1 MKDNKKKLSEIVVY
15 RNDFNTVNL
24 GDFTKNE
31 LNFLMAVL
39 VKMYGKESNTV
50 IFTFEELRKLSNW
63 RRKDKKE
70 FINGL
75 DSTNDKLMLKKI
87 KMINESKKKKF
98 ILFPMFEIDEKEETL
113 TVEISSHFINLLN
126 NLKKDF
132 TEFELENFTHL
143 KSKYSQ
149 LIYKQLMQ
157 FKSTGNRIF
166 KLKDFVE
173 VISIPDS
180 YCEKKIDDE
189 GNEDIEIKISLL
201 KTRILDPTKKELEKI
216 LKDFNYNF
224 KSLGKKIG
232 KGRKKFTH
240 IEFTFKPI
248 PNLKNICDCEV
259 IEVIENND
267 FPNKNENAIVEETER
282 IEILIEILE
291 EKIANEENKIN
302 KLQEQIKEFKEKE
315 CIDAADESINR
326 DIENYLENNIV
337 ESNKKIENYKQ
348 EIEDYKNQLAL
359 ETTENTEVED
369 YNSLIEKILKEKN
382 VYTKEV
388 KEKISSLK
396 ETNTDEEI
404 YKEILKK
411 IEEIKTKNIKN
422 VSGYLN
428 TCIKNLEIKKIEVI
442 EKKDITPAEEVNKEK
457 IEELGI
463 MNLLNKYK

>member
-240 IEFTFKPI
+240 VEFTFKPI
-248 PNLKNICDCEV
+248 SNLKNVYDPEV

-291 EKIANEENKIN
+291 EKIAAEENKIN
-302 KLQEQIKEFKEKE
+302 KLQLQIKEFKEKE
-315 CIDAADESINR
+315 YIDAADESINR
-326 DIENYLENNIV
+326 DIENYLKNNII

-348 EIEDYKNQLAL
+348 EIEDYKNQLNQ
-359 ETTENTEVED
+359 NTEIED
-369 YNSLIEKILKEKN
+369 YNSLIEKVLKEKN

-388 KEKISSLK
+388 KEKILELK

-442 EKKDITPAEEVNKEK
+442 EKNKILEEISEEK
-457 IEELGI
+457 IEEVGVT
-463 MNLLNKYK
+463 NLLDQYK

>member
-87 KMINESKKKKF
+87 RMINESKKKKF

-224 KSLGKKIG
+224 KSLGKKVG

-240 IEFTFKPI
+240 IEFSFKPI
-248 PNLKNICDCEV
+248 SNLKNVYDDAEV
-259 IEVIENND
+259 IEIIESNN
-267 FPNKNENAIVEETER
+267 NENPIEETER

-291 EKIANEENKIN
+291 EKIALEENKIN
-302 KLQEQIKEFKEKE
+302 KLQEQIKEFREKE
-315 CIDAADESINR
+315 YIDAADESINR

-337 ESNKKIENYKQ
+337 ESNKKIMEYKK
-348 EIEDYKNQLAL
+348 EIEDYKNQLLVL

-388 KEKISSLK
+388 KEKILELK

-442 EKKDITPAEEVNKEK
+442 EKNKILEEISEEK
-457 IEELGI
+457 IEEVGVT
-463 MNLLNKYK
+463 NLLDQYK

>member
-180 YCEKKIDDE
+180 YYEKKINDE
-189 GNEDIEIKISLL
+189 GIEDIEIKISLL

-248 PNLKNICDCEV
+248 PNLKNIYDCEV
-259 IEVIENND
+259 IEIIENND
-267 FPNKNENAIVEETER
+267 NEIEETER

-291 EKIANEENKIN
+291 EKIAAEENKIN
-302 KLQEQIKEFKEKE
+302 KLQEQIKEFREKE
-315 CIDAADESINR
+315 YIDAADESINR

-337 ESNKKIENYKQ
+337 ESNKKIMEYKK
-348 EIEDYKNQLAL
+348 EIEDYKNQLLVL

-388 KEKISSLK
+388 KEKILELK

-442 EKKDITPAEEVNKEK
+442 EKNKILEEISEEK
-457 IEELGI
+457 IEEVGVT
-463 MNLLNKYK
+463 NLLDQYK

>member
-224 KSLGKKIG
+224 KSLGKKVG

-240 IEFTFKPI
+240 IEFSFKPI
-248 PNLKNICDCEV
+248 SNLKNVYDDAEV
-259 IEVIENND
+259 IEIIESNN
-267 FPNKNENAIVEETER
+267 NENAGVEETER

-291 EKIANEENKIN
+291 EKIAVEENKIN
-302 KLQEQIKEFKEKE
+302 RLTEQIKEFKEKE
-315 CIDAADESINR
+315 YIDAADESINK

-348 EIEDYKNQLAL
+348 EIEDYKNQL
-359 ETTENTEVED
+359 NQEVED

-404 YKEILKK
+404 YKEILNK

-442 EKKDITPAEEVNKEK
+442 EKNEILEEISEEK
-457 IEELGI
+457 IEEVGVT
-463 MNLLNKYK
+463 NLLDQYK

>member
-240 IEFTFKPI
+240 IEFSFKPI
-248 PNLKNICDCEV
+248 SNLKNVYDDAEV
-259 IEVIENND
+259 IEIIESNN
-267 FPNKNENAIVEETER
+267 NENPIEETER

-291 EKIANEENKIN
+291 EKIAVEENKIN
-302 KLQEQIKEFKEKE
+302 RLTEQIKEFKEKE
-315 CIDAADESINR
+315 YIDAADESINR

-348 EIEDYKNQLAL
+348 EIEDYKNQLTS
-359 ETTENTEVED
+359 EIEN
-369 YNSLIEKILKEKN
+369 YNNLIEKILKEKN

-404 YKEILKK
+404 YKEILNK

-442 EKKDITPAEEVNKEK
+442 EKNKILEEISEEK
-457 IEELGI
+457 IEEVGVT
-463 MNLLNKYK
+463 NLLDQYK

>member
-248 PNLKNICDCEV
+248 SNLKNVYDPEV

-267 FPNKNENAIVEETER
+267 FPNENVIEETER

-291 EKIANEENKIN
+291 EKIAAEENKIN
-302 KLQEQIKEFKEKE
+302 RLTEQIKEFKEKE
-315 CIDAADESINR
+315 YIDAADESINK
-326 DIENYLENNIV
+326 DIENYLENNII
-337 ESNKKIENYKQ
+337 ESNKKIMEYKK
-348 EIEDYKNQLAL
+348 EIEDYKNQLTS
-359 ETTENTEVED
+359 EIED

-388 KEKISSLK
+388 KEKILELK

-457 IEELGI
+457 IEELGLI
-463 MNLLNKYK
+463 NLLNKYKQ

>member
-224 KSLGKKIG
+224 KSLGKKVG

-240 IEFTFKPI
+240 IEFSFKPI
-248 PNLKNICDCEV
+248 SNLKNLYDDAEV
-259 IEVIENND
+259 IEIIESNN
-267 FPNKNENAIVEETER
+267 NENPIEETER

-291 EKIANEENKIN
+291 QKIAAEENKIN
-302 KLQEQIKEFKEKE
+302 RLTEQIKEFKEKE
-315 CIDAADESINR
+315 YIDAADESINR

-348 EIEDYKNQLAL
+348 EIEDYKNQLNQ
-359 ETTENTEVED
+359 NTEIED
-369 YNSLIEKILKEKN
+369 YNSLIEKVLKEKN

-388 KEKISSLK
+388 KEKILQLK

-404 YKEILKK
+404 YKEILNK

-422 VSGYLN
+422 ISGYLN

-442 EKKDITPAEEVNKEK
+442 EKNKILEEISEEK
-457 IEELGI
+457 IEEVGVT
-463 MNLLNKYK
+463 NLLDQYK

>member
-224 KSLGKKIG
+224 KSLGKKVG

-240 IEFTFKPI
+240 IEFSFKPI
-248 PNLKNICDCEV
+248 SNLKNVYDDAEV
-259 IEVIENND
+259 IEIIESNN
-267 FPNKNENAIVEETER
+267 NENPIEETER

-291 EKIANEENKIN
+291 EKIAAEENKIN
-302 KLQEQIKEFKEKE
+302 KLQLQIKEFKEKE
-315 CIDAADESINR
+315 YIDAADESINR

-348 EIEDYKNQLAL
+348 EIEDYKNQLTS
-359 ETTENTEVED
+359 EIED
-369 YNSLIEKILKEKN
+369 YNSLIKKILKEKN

-388 KEKISSLK
+388 KEKILELK

-404 YKEILKK
+404 YKEILNK

-442 EKKDITPAEEVNKEK
+442 EKNKILEEISEEK
-457 IEELGI
+457 IEEVGVT
-463 MNLLNKYK
+463 NLLDQYK

>member
-224 KSLGKKIG
+224 KSLGKKVG

-240 IEFTFKPI
+240 IEFSFKPI
-248 PNLKNICDCEV
+248 SNLKNVYDDAEV
-259 IEVIENND
+259 IEIIESNN
-267 FPNKNENAIVEETER
+267 NENPIEETER

-291 EKIANEENKIN
+291 EKIAAEENKIN
-302 KLQEQIKEFKEKE
+302 KLQLQIKEFKEKE
-315 CIDAADESINR
+315 YIDAADESINK

-337 ESNKKIENYKQ
+337 ESNKKIMEYKK
-348 EIEDYKNQLAL
+348 EIEDYKNQL
-359 ETTENTEVED
+359 NQVVED
-369 YNSLIEKILKEKN
+369 YNSLTEKILKEKN

-388 KEKISSLK
+388 KEKILQLK

-457 IEELGI
+457 IEELGLI
-463 MNLLNKYK
+463 NLLNKYKQ